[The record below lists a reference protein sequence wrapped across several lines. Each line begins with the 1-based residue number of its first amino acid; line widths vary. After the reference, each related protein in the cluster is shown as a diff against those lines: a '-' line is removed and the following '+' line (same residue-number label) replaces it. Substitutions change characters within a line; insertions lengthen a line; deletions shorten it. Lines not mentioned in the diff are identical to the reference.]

1 MTHRTL
7 WAILASVVLPAAVG
21 CGDSFVQDKQQPQR
35 GDDPYVWTFDRIEP
49 PETFP
54 PHPRLFLD
62 QQEIDALKAGIA
74 ADPAFRELVDT
85 HLAELRPLAKSPA
98 LPTRQIGDNLEIAK
112 QAAGFAVA
120 YVLTDEPIFA
130 EAATAILKRYVEV
143 FPGYEPTHLKGL
155 ATSAALEECVWAVDA
170 TAAYDLIY
178 NSAALTD
185 ADKRAI
191 EQTVFRASAEV
202 LRHCN
207 HAVRSNW
214 RIRSVGGI
222 AAMGFAI
229 GDRELID
236 EALNGI
242 RDDDGRLL
250 RDGFVQHMAWSLLA
264 DGIYYERSQSYSEEC
279 GDAFAHVLE
288 AARHSG
294 IDLWSRTFE
303 GSPYDAGADADRRF
317 GPSRPKTI
325 RHAYDAVLYRSFG
338 NGTLAKAANSY
349 WDHLSRRDGWSA
361 AWRATGD
368 DRYAWPLVCDPDG
381 WLHDLRDLLF
391 IPPKL
396 PTGSPEFATGAQL
409 GVTGR
414 HENACTLLP
423 NGGHAILRHDA
434 GRDAVSAAI
443 TFGDFANGHCQADAL
458 SIVVYAGGRH
468 VLPDTK
474 YFRYIDQHLTWS
486 KQTITHNTVTVDELS
501 QYPQGDSDDMWITPT
516 REKPLRGRAV
526 FFHAGDDLKAVRAE
540 CNAAYDGVG
549 YDRTIALVDSVVV
562 DFFRC
567 RSEAQ
572 HQYDYALHVDGTL
585 ADCSAA
591 LGEPQPGPLAE
602 SYGYRHIVDLRRAA
616 VDDQPIELTHNTD
629 DGAETLLHTT
639 ILPAGKVELIT
650 GNGIEGLEKERAEVV
665 IIRKRARNAD
675 FVSVIAPAAG
685 TDGPLAAGPV
695 DNLPDGVLGAE
706 IAKPDGSKTIVL
718 SAEQST
724 AFEFDGVTIEGQ
736 LALLKTGPD
745 GRTALVDVVK

>member
-1 MTHRTL
+1 MIHRTP
-7 WAILASVVLPAAVG
+7 WTILLSVVLLAAIG
-21 CGDSFVQDKQQPQR
+21 CGDSLVQDKQQSQR
-35 GDDPYVWTFDRIEP
+35 GDDAYLWAFDRIEP

-54 PHPRLFLD
+54 PHPRLFLN
-62 QQEIDALKAGIA
+62 QTEIDALKAGIA
-74 ADPAFRELVDT
+74 ADRAFRELVDA

-98 LPTRQIGDNLEIAK
+98 LPTREIGDNLDIAK
-112 QAAGFAVA
+112 QAASFAVA
-120 YVLTDEPIFA
+120 YVLTDEAIFA
-130 EAATAILKRYVEV
+130 EAAAAILKRYVEV
-143 FPGYEPTHLKGL
+143 FPSYKPTHIKGL

-170 TAAYDLIY
+170 AAAYDLIY
-178 NSAALTD
+178 NSGFLTE
-185 ADKRAI
+185 ADKQAI

-202 LRHCN
+202 LRRCN

-214 RIRSVGGI
+214 RIRAVAGV

-294 IDLWSRTFE
+294 IDLWNRPFE
-303 GSPYDAGADADRRF
+303 GSPHNAGADPGRHF
-317 GPSRPKTI
+317 GPSRPKTV

-338 NGTLAKAANSY
+338 NGTLAKMANSY
-349 WDHLSRRDGWSA
+349 WDHLKRRDGWSA
-361 AWRATGD
+361 AWRAYGD

-396 PTGSPEFATGAQL
+396 PTGSIDFATDTQL

-423 NGGHAILRHDA
+423 NGGYAILRQDA
-434 GRDAVSAAI
+434 SRDAVSAAI
-443 TFGDFANGHCQADAL
+443 TFGDFPNGHSQADQL

-501 QYPQGDSDDMWITPT
+501 QYPQGDSDDMWISPT
-516 REKPLRGRAV
+516 KEKPLRGRAV

-540 CNAAYDGVG
+540 CNEAYDGVG

-567 RSEAQ
+567 RSDAQ

-585 ADCSAA
+585 ADCSAP

-616 VDDQPIELTHNTD
+616 VDDQRIDLTHNTD

-639 ILPAGKVELIT
+639 VLPAGKVELIT
-650 GNGIEGLEKERAEVV
+650 GNGIEGLENERAEVV

-685 TDGPLAAGPV
+685 ADGPLAVGPV
-695 DNLPDGVLGAE
+695 DNLPDGVLGVE
-706 IAKPDGSKTIVL
+706 ITKPDGSKTIIL
-718 SAEQST
+718 SAETSRT
-724 AFEFDGVTIEGQ
+724 FSYKGRKITGQ
-736 LALLKTGPD
+736 LALLRIAAD
-745 GRTALVDVVK
+745 GAVELIDAVP